1 MSSSNGSGT
10 FKFDAL
16 QVSTPTSVGFAAA
29 AGTIF
34 GMAAPRRRHRTGWI
48 GIALILLNLW
58 APLLAEA
65 MTRSGWISPT
75 AAGQRIDVC
84 SAGMPMP
91 VDGDAGAD
99 SALRSPGDSHCPLC
113 SHVTLGVSLPSHTP
127 AMTLPARPTSGRIEI
142 VDCGVSRL
150 SAPLMARPRPPP
162 VQTG

>member
-1 MSSSNGSGT
+1 LQPTNAPRLL
-10 FKFDAL
+10 KIDAL
-16 QVSTPTSVGFAAA
+16 QVPASISDGPTART
-29 AGTIF
+29 GTIP
-34 GMAAPRRRHRTGWI
+34 GMASPRRRHRTGWI

-58 APLLAEA
+58 TPVLAGA

-91 VDGDAGAD
+91 VEGDAGTD

-127 AMTLPARPTSGRIEI
+127 AMTLPARPPSGRMEI
-142 VDCGVSRL
+142 VDCGVPRL